1 VRSLKA
7 RATSITLA
15 SVEACARETRF
26 LYEALV
32 SGPPGT
38 LLQRVET
45 CAYVLKDEVLPNVP
59 QTPTDGFAA
68 IADSAFASSV
78 EEQATGGRPKLQLRL
93 DIEQYLND
101 GYTEIEIARLC
112 GVSRYTVRRRMRE
125 RGIQRFS
132 AIGDNPL
139 STTVQHI
146 ADEGNGQWGVGM
158 TDGKLRSLRIRVPRS
173 KLRSLLKNLDPQAHA
188 ARSFLARHRITRVR
202 PYSVRGPGA
211 LWHFDANLKLRRY
224 KFAIHGCVDG
234 FSRKIMYMHV
244 ADNMRAQTVFDLFH
258 DACMRHNYI
267 PSRARCDQG
276 RENVVVADF
285 MLRQRG
291 LHRGSILVGPS
302 VHNQRIE
309 RMWLD
314 VRTRFISKV
323 VDVFGRFEDDGML
336 NVEDDV
342 CMHTLHLV
350 VGPHLRSMLADFV
363 TAWNCH
369 RMRTPTGMS
378 TPNKLHGRLTHA
390 VATSDDEVY
399 AENPD
404 NYGVEQGS
412 FEQDI
417 LEDEWQAIRDPLQ
430 GTQFLLRR
438 AERLSDLMQEH
449 NPSCLADFMEVY
461 ALMLVFVRN
470 CIGTGEATM

>member
-1 VRSLKA
+1 VKGVEGKNGCTPRKFMFEIDGPSSRTSQEWVVVVIITKIKHRTLAQQNVKLRLQVSSGHAAALQPAIVSGKGLGLQTSAPVPAGTFVLAERSLKTLPA
-7 RATSITLA
+7 GVPVTSSMFGA
-15 SVEACARETRF
+15 NVHSG
-26 LYEALV
+26 V
-32 SGPPGT
+32 SCLEGICVVCRG
-38 LLQRVET
+38 
-45 CAYVLKDEVLPNVP
+45 
-59 QTPTDGFAA
+59 A
-68 IADSAFASSV
+68 IASSV
-78 EEQATGGRPKLQLRL
+78 EEPATGGRPKLQLPL

-112 GVSRYTVRRRMRE
+112 GVSRYTVRCRMRE

-173 KLRSLLKNLDPQAHA
+173 KLRSLLKILDPQAHA

-202 PYSVRGPGA
+202 PYSIRGPGA

-244 ADNMRAQTVFDLFH
+244 TDNMRAQTVFDLFH

-267 PSRARCDQG
+267 PSRARCNQG

-291 LHRGSILVGPS
+291 LHRGSILVGAS

-342 CMHTLHLV
+342 CMHTVHLV

-369 RMRTPTGMS
+369 RMRTPTGIS
-378 TPNKLHGRLTHA
+378 
-390 VATSDDEVY
+390 
-399 AENPD
+399 
-404 NYGVEQGS
+404 Q
-412 FEQDI
+412 
-417 LEDEWQAIRDPLQ
+417 
-430 GTQFLLRR
+430 
-438 AERLSDLMQEH
+438 
-449 NPSCLADFMEVY
+449 
-461 ALMLVFVRN
+461 
-470 CIGTGEATM
+470 